1 MVEPESL
8 SVRTWAEPAPD
19 WHKVL
24 MLWKEM
30 WLCYTRIFGV
40 LYLFLVLY
48 ASTVLWVLRRCFREK
63 KYRLPSLNIM
73 LVFMGLT
80 RSFVFFL
87 NPYSTVEEPSQSLIV
102 FFAILTG
109 IGGACT
115 TSAVSILLLIV
126 LDSTKTTLG
135 PSQFTRL
142 PVFLGITVTNV
153 TYLIISDLIVW
164 FEPKAKPMIIAC
176 QVSFSLWGLF
186 ITVGYLA
193 AGARI
198 RRNLSASHRMSS
210 YNRCFREQSKGLQ
223 SLLRLLYA
231 CAVVGVLYFV
241 LSIYSATNNDFG
253 VSNGSAYVK
262 REWDW
267 LGLQTSS
274 RILEISLSVL
284 MLVITTRSL
293 RNEPEDRYVIERT
306 ACKTSKRNACSLETR
321 TSHLNREPSLIT
333 DLPKFQQVSYV

>member
-1 MVEPESL
+1 MERNV
-8 SVRTWAEPAPD
+8 V
-19 WHKVL
+19 VL
-24 MLWKEM
+24 HQNIW
-30 WLCYTRIFGV
+30 
-40 LYLFLVLY
+40 
-48 ASTVLWVLRRCFREK
+48 STVSFFSAVRFH
-63 KYRLPSLNIM
+63 S
-73 LVFMGLT
+73 FMGLASMFS
-80 RSFVFFL
+80 RKKVPPSIFEYHACIHGLDPIICFL
-87 NPYSTVEEPSQSLIV
+87 SKPLFNSGRTVTKPNCFS
-102 FFAILTG
+102 AILTG